1 MGKERIFEMQEK
13 ELTVKVKLEIDDKD
27 FQEKVDYINTLLRR
41 IQHAVEEIP
50 KLIKITQQD

>member
-1 MGKERIFEMQEK
+1 MIKVEGK
-13 ELTVKVKLEIDDKD
+13 ELTVKVKLEIDDKE

-50 KLIKITQQD
+50 KLIKVTQQD